1 MCEIFSC
8 RKAEPSAGD
17 CLNGRAFG
25 RPAVS
30 CALPWSAPLMLS
42 QVGYRAMSTR
52 ACFKTQPAPHC
63 AGMPRR
69 SVLCLVCWNHRSS
82 ARRRCQLCLRHRALP
97 SCRPQHCWILEAR
110 SCRDC
115 LQQFLHRAAL
125 QAAGMTLGE
134 GPSRI
139 IMSFLQEEDWW

>member
-1 MCEIFSC
+1 MSKGRAFRRS
-8 RKAEPSAGD
+8 R
-17 CLNGRAFG
+17 LNGRAFR
-25 RPAVS
+25 RPAVP
-30 CALPWSAPLMLS
+30 CALPWSSPLMLS
-42 QVGYRAMSTR
+42 QIGRRAMSTQ
-52 ACFKTQPAPHC
+52 AFFKTQPAPHF

-97 SCRPQHCWILEAR
+97 SCRPEHCWILEAR

-115 LQQFLHRAAL
+115 LVRFLHRAAV

-134 GPSRI
+134 DISCI
-139 IMSFLQEEDWW
+139 ILSFLQEEDWW